1 MSETY
6 SFTVNGVVRETEEDK
21 PLLRYLRDDLRL
33 TSCKDG
39 CSEGACGTCTILVDG
54 RALRACILTTRKA
67 AGKNILTVEGLTVAE
82 KEAFVYAFGKVG
94 AVQCGF
100 CIPGMVISGK
110 ALLDQNPSPT
120 EADIKKAIR
129 GNVCRCTGYKK
140 IIEGISLAGAI
151 LRGEAQIDPDL
162 EKGDVAATVA
172 DLVGRRLM
180 TREQAEAVDRGAI
193 ERFLASPL
201 ARRLRQADRVE
212 REARFSLLV
221 PAGEYYPDLGEEDE
235 VLLQG
240 VVDLYAVKDGQITV
254 VDFKTDRITEKTLP
268 EKAAYY
274 RPQLEAY
281 SQALEKILGMPV
293 AERILY
299 FFHTGQA
306 VSSAGES

>member
-1 MSETY
+1 MQPYARRAFAAPRFLS
-6 SFTVNGVVRETEEDK
+6 GQQ
-21 PLLRYLRDDLRL
+21 PLGPEAR
-33 TSCKDG
+33 
-39 CSEGACGTCTILVDG
+39 GTAMHLVMQH
-54 RALRACILTTRKA
+54 L
-67 AGKNILTVEGLTVAE
+67 
-82 KEAFVYAFGKVG
+82 
-94 AVQCGF
+94 
-100 CIPGMVISGK
+100 
-110 ALLDQNPSPT
+110 
-120 EADIKKAIR
+120 
-129 GNVCRCTGYKK
+129 
-140 IIEGISLAGAI
+140 
-151 LRGEAQIDPDL
+151 DL

-201 ARRLRQADRVE
+201 AQRLRQADRVE

-274 RPQLEAY
+274 RQ
-281 SQALEKILGMPV
+281 
-293 AERILY
+293 
-299 FFHTGQA
+299 GQIGRA
-306 VSSAGES
+306 HV